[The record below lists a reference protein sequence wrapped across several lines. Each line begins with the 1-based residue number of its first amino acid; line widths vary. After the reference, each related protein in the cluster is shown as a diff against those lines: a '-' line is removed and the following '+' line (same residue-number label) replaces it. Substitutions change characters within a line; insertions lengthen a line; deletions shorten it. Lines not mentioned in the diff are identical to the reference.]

1 MAVARLSTA
10 AMHVHVTNPA
20 LIDDLVMFL
29 RRMGYVAHVEGHDR
43 VRAFL
48 PLEPDDTL
56 ARRDL
61 RLLLRAWE
69 AAGDRRAFIV

>member
-1 MAVARLSTA
+1 
-10 AMHVHVTNPA
+10 MHIHITNPA
-20 LIDDLVMFL
+20 LINDLVEFL

-43 VRAFL
+43 IRAFL
-48 PLEPDDTL
+48 PLAPDDAL